1 MEKSGRHFVLVH
13 GGCHGAWCWYRVATL
28 LRAAGHRVTAAASGI
43 NPKQLYEL
51 HTISDYLEPLLS
63 FMAALPSEER
73 VVLVG
78 HSAGGIAISVAIE
91 RFPQKVAVAVFAA
104 AVMPGP
110 DLTVQAIF
118 DETVQGLDYYMD
130 SKLTFD
136 PEQRIA
142 SVLFGPKF
150 LSTNL
155 YQLSPPEDLTL
166 GMLLMRPHPFF
177 YDAKS
182 MRDITC
188 TKENYGSVHRIFIVS
203 SQDQA
208 MTKDIQMWMI
218 KNNPPDEVKTINTDH
233 MVMFSEPFDLSSNL
247 QEIADKYY

>member
-13 GGCHGAWCWYRVATL
+13 GACHGAWCWYRVATL
-28 LRAAGHRVTAAASGI
+28 LRAAGHRVTALDLAASGI

-91 RFPQKVAVAVFAA
+91 RFPQKVAVAVFATA
-104 AVMPGP
+104 FMPGP
-110 DLTVQAIF
+110 DLTVQAIL

-136 PEQRIA
+136 QEQRVT
-142 SVLFGPKF
+142 SVLLGPKK
-150 LSTNL
+150 LSTKL
-155 YQLSPPEDLTL
+155 YQLSPPEV
-166 GMLLMRPHPFF
+166 
-177 YDAKS
+177 
-182 MRDITC
+182 
-188 TKENYGSVHRIFIVS
+188 SVSLRS
-203 SQDQA
+203 
-208 MTKDIQMWMI
+208 
-218 KNNPPDEVKTINTDH
+218 
-233 MVMFSEPFDLSSNL
+233 
-247 QEIADKYY
+247 